1 MPQGYDVISGILVA
15 LVVLV
20 MLCGAFYGRSH
31 P

>member
-1 MPQGYDVISGILVA
+1 MPEGYHVLSGILVA

-20 MLCGAFYGRSH
+20 MLFGAFGSSR